1 MDCAVGFLCA
11 TLTNS
16 MYWKVVGTR
25 LTVGVEEGLDVL
37 GVAAD
42 LQKNGKSVQETK
54 EKVIIAINRMREESL
69 TWY

>member
-1 MDCAVGFLCA
+1 
-11 TLTNS
+11 

-69 TWY
+69 TRY